1 MGRRGRIHKVPEVVE
16 PEVVEPEVV
25 EPEVVEPEVVEPEVV
40 EPELTPI
47 PEEPKKNKKKSF
59 GARKD

>member
-1 MGRRGRIHKVPEVVE
+1 MGRRGRIHKV
-16 PEVVEPEVV
+16 
-25 EPEVVEPEVVEPEVV
+25 PEVVEPEVVEPEVV